1 MAQTHLLAS
10 SALEHY
16 YENYL
21 GVGKTRAK
29 RNETKRNG
37 SHTHNN
43 CKFLGASQRASDR
56 CSSYISYPE
65 LIYILQYCQVRLYI
79 VCFYC
84 YDTWRGR
91 ESWLFSQPEA
101 HTRPRPCFAGKLQPM
116 GFILLLI
123 HKVATT

>member
-1 MAQTHLLAS
+1 MV
-10 SALEHY
+10 
-16 YENYL
+16 
-21 GVGKTRAK
+21 VGKT
-29 RNETKRNG
+29 RNETKRNETEATPTIIG
-37 SHTHNN
+37 S
-43 CKFLGASQRASDR
+43 FSALLSARLSDC

-65 LIYILQYCQVRLYI
+65 FIYILQYCQVRLYI

-101 HTRPRPCFAGKLQPM
+101 RTRPRPCFAGKLQPM

-123 HKVATT
+123 HKVATK